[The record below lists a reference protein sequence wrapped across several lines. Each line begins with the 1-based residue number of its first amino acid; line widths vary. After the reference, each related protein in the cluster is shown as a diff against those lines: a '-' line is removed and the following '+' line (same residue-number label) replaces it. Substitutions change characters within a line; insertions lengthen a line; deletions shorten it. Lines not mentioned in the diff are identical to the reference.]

1 MNCSG
6 YLKQQRK
13 LKLFLL
19 AFLLLLLLLS
29 MVRCACGPVFY
40 SNTTDSA
47 PRGLYLVVPW
57 QTMKYGDYVIAALP
71 EDVPALHVDRY
82 FIQIQPIQH
91 HAGFIL

>member
-19 AFLLLLLLLS
+19 AFLLLLF
-29 MVRCACGPVFY
+29 CC
-40 SNTTDSA
+40 
-47 PRGLYLVVPW
+47 PW
-57 QTMKYGDYVIAALP
+57 F
-71 EDVPALHVDRY
+71 DVHVDRY